1 MLISIDDQ
9 LVGIIAVADEVKN
22 SSKRAVQRLKQ
33 MGLKIMILS
42 GDNKNSVKMIGEM
55 VGIKHVEKQ
64 K

>member
-42 GDNKNSVKMIGEM
+42 GDNKNSV
-55 VGIKHVEKQ
+55 
-64 K
+64 